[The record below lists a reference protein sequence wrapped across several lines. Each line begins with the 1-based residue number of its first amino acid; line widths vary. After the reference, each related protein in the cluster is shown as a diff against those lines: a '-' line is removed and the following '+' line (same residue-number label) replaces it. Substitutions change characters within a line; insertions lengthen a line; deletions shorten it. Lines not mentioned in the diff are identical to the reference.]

1 MIKVDLHLHTTASDG
16 TWTNHILLQEVR
28 RHKIE
33 VFSITDHNTMENA
46 LKMKELCIDNGLT
59 FIPGV
64 EISCYYKLKEY
75 HITTYGF
82 DPGSAA
88 LQKLLAANQQ
98 SMEAYSRQVTAYIC
112 ALTGAFS
119 LEQYDR
125 YENDRTRG
133 GCKAINFL
141 LDAGAIDRM
150 EQFFEYAVESKAKP
164 VLPEAHQV
172 IETVK
177 SAGGRP
183 ILAHPSVY
191 HGGALMDEE
200 ELKEW
205 INLGVMGLECFHP
218 SADKAH
224 SDFYTAFCRKNNLM
238 VTGGSDCH
246 GAFLPR
252 RSIGH
257 PEVTM
262 DMLRADFLHQGP

>member
-16 TWTNHILLQEVR
+16 TWTNQILLQEVR
-28 RHKIE
+28 RHKLE

-46 LKMKELCIDNGLT
+46 LKMKELCCDNGLT

-64 EISCYYKLKEY
+64 EISCCHKQKEY
-75 HITTYGF
+75 HVLAYGF

-88 LQKLLAANQQ
+88 LQELLAANQQ
-98 SMEAYSRQVTAYIC
+98 SMERYFRQVTAYIC

-133 GCKAINFL
+133 GLKGINFL
-141 LDAGAIDRM
+141 LDVGAIDRM
-150 EQFFEYAVESKAKP
+150 EEFFTHAVESKAKP

-172 IETVK
+172 IETVR
-177 SAGGRP
+177 SAGGSP
-183 ILAHPSVY
+183 VLAHPSVY
-191 HGGALMDEE
+191 HGGALMDQK

-205 INLGVMGLECFHP
+205 ISFGVMGLECFHP
-218 SADKAH
+218 SADKAQ
-224 SDFYTAFCRKNNLM
+224 SDFYTDFCRKNNLM
-238 VTGGSDCH
+238 ITGGSDCH

-252 RSIGH
+252 RAIGK
-257 PEVTM
+257 PEVTL
-262 DMLRADFLHQGP
+262 DMLRADFLNPGI